1 MSHLFANSGALR
13 LQQSFVQKKTDR
25 GVNYMK
31 SILTIIA
38 MIGTLSIAGCTKS
51 SDSSDTTGSGG
62 TGSGGSGGATTPS
75 APTFTDNLNGTIS
88 ASATATT
95 GALSW
100 AKCSQG
106 QTYNIGPNTCTGA
119 PTTNLLYCSAND
131 QSCNNSSTYL
141 LNGTGTSTA
150 YSSCSALNGGSF
162 GGKNTWRV
170 PTKEELKSLVVCSNG
185 PTAPLADS
193 TTCTAGSTTPAI
205 NTSVFPSGSTV
216 SGIMH
221 WSATT
226 YSAFTPNA
234 FDIVFN
240 CLAACLGATVTS
252 TKASGGMVRCV
263 AD

>member
-1 MSHLFANSGALR
+1 
-13 LQQSFVQKKTDR
+13 
-25 GVNYMK
+25 MK
-31 SILTIIA
+31 STWKVVMIICA
-38 MIGTLSIAGCTKS
+38 LYVTSCAKS
-51 SDSSDTTGSGG
+51 SDSSDTGN
-62 TGSGGSGGATTPS
+62 TGSGGSGGSSGATTPA

-95 GALSW
+95 GALTW
-100 AKCSQG
+100 MKCSQG
-106 QTYNIGPNTCTGA
+106 QTYNIGPNTCTGG

-150 YSSCSALNGGSF
+150 YTSCSGLNGGSF
-162 GGKNTWRV
+162 GGKTTWRV
-170 PTKEELKSLVVCSNG
+170 PTKDELKSLVVCSNG
-185 PTAPLADS
+185 PSTPVADN
-193 TTCTAGSTTPAI
+193 TTCTTGSTTPAI
-205 NTSVFPSGSTV
+205 NTAVFPSNSTV

-240 CLAACLGATVTS
+240 CPGACLGATVTTS
-252 TKASGGMVRCV
+252 KATGGMVRCV